1 MKTPTKTTTT
11 RINRRVVAVIGLGVA
26 LPALLLG
33 GWAILN
39 TLRISQALDSQS
51 RRYNAYVSQQ
61 VADGYEKELLSHLRD
76 GIASAEI
83 VAREG
88 GNRDQLVAALR
99 RAGEGPAESPGFVPL
114 EDLDD
119 YFLLLVE
126 SQPLVYRSGT
136 EDRAGRRF
144 AGLML
149 RDATGQIIGAGGWWV
164 NPRTFLE
171 LHLRPVVEERL
182 ANDQRMYGGI
192 ESRRHVAVT
201 LLDPAN
207 REIDHMRTPGP
218 TRNPEIARLEGPF
231 EGYAVRVEATA
242 TAPIALSKRTVTV
255 QTAVIGLMMLMILV
269 AAFVGLRYMV
279 RQLELARIKSSFLA
293 NVSHELK
300 TPIALIQ
307 LAVETLEMQRFSSP
321 EESSKFLRRIHRETV
336 RLNVLVENILDFA
349 RLEAGQRAF
358 RFTQVDLADLVRETM
373 DSFRIRLEDQGFA
386 LRVELPDHLPLVRG
400 DGPALAQCLLNLLD
414 NAVKYSRQRKEI
426 RVAAAERDGGVGIS
440 VQDRGIGIAT
450 RDHKRV
456 FDKFVRIEDG
466 LVHDVKGTGLG
477 LSLVQQIIRAH
488 NGRVE
493 LTSTPGEGSTFT
505 LWLPRAPA
513 EAAALPETEMRTGS

>member
-1 MKTPTKTTTT
+1 MKPTTT

-51 RRYNAYVSQQ
+51 QRYNSYISQQ

-126 SQPLVYRSGT
+126 SQPLVYRSGA

-182 ANDQRMYGGI
+182 ANDLRMYGGI

-231 EGYAVRVEATA
+231 EGYAIRVEATA
-242 TAPIALSKRTVTV
+242 TAPIAGVKYTVMV
-255 QTAVIGLMMLMILV
+255 QTVVIGLMMLMILV
-269 AAFVGLRYMV
+269 AAFFGLRYMV

-300 TPIALIQ
+300 TPIALIR

-321 EESSKFLRRIHRETV
+321 EEGGKFLRRIHRETE

-358 RFTQVDLADLVRETM
+358 RFSQVDVVDLVRETM
-373 DSFRIRLEDQGFA
+373 DSYRIRLEDQGFA
-386 LRVELPDHLPLVRG
+386 LRVELPDHLPPVRG

-450 RDHKRV
+450 RDHKRI

-493 LTSTPGEGSTFT
+493 LTSMPGEGSTFT

>member
-1 MKTPTKTTTT
+1 MSTTTT
-11 RINRRVVAVIGLGVA
+11 RISRRVVAVIGLGIA
-26 LPALLLG
+26 LPAMMLG
-33 GWAILN
+33 AWAIVN

-51 RRYNAYVSQQ
+51 KRYNLYVSQQ
-61 VADGYEKELLSHLRD
+61 VADGYEKELLAHLRE
-76 GIASAEI
+76 GIARAEI

-99 RAGEGPAESPGFVPL
+99 AGGEGAGESHGFIPS
-114 EDLDD
+114 EDLGD
-119 YFLLLVE
+119 YFLLLAE
-126 SQPLVYRSGT
+126 PQPLVHRSGN

-149 RDATGQIIGAGGWWV
+149 RDAGGQIIGAGGWWV

-171 LHLRPVVEERL
+171 IHLRPVIEERL

-192 ESRRHVAVT
+192 ESRRHVSIT
-201 LLDPAN
+201 LLDPSD

-231 EGYAVRVEATA
+231 EGYASRVEATA
-242 TAPIALSKRTVTV
+242 TAPVAGALRAVTV
-255 QTAVIGLMMLMILV
+255 QTAVIGIMTLLILL
-269 AAFVGLRYMV
+269 AAFFGLRYTV
-279 RQLELARIKSSFLA
+279 RQLELARVKSSFLA

-300 TPIALIQ
+300 TRIALIR

-321 EESSKFLRRIHRETV
+321 EEGGKFLRRIHRETE

-358 RFTQVDLADLVRETM
+358 RFARVDLVDVVRETM

-386 LRVELPDHLPLVRG
+386 LRVELPEHLPPVRG
-400 DGPALAQCLLNLLD
+400 DGQALAQCLLNLLD

-426 RVAAAERDGGVGIS
+426 RVAAFEHDGGVAIS
-440 VQDRGIGIAT
+440 VQDRGIGIAA
-450 RDHKRV
+450 RDQRRI

-488 NGRVE
+488 NGHVDG
-493 LTSTPGEGSTFT
+493 SSVPGEGS
-505 LWLPRAPA
+505 R
-513 EAAALPETEMRTGS
+513 

>member
-1 MKTPTKTTTT
+1 MSTTTT

-26 LPALLLG
+26 LPALMLG
-33 GWAILN
+33 GWAIVN
-39 TLRISQALDSQS
+39 TLRISEGLDSQS
-51 RRYNAYVSQQ
+51 MRYHAYVAQQ
-61 VADGYEKELLSHLRD
+61 VADGYEKELLAHLRQR
-76 GIASAEI
+76 IAPAEI

-88 GNRDQLVAALR
+88 GSRGQLVAALR
-99 RAGEGPAESPGFVPL
+99 SGAETPSEPSGFIPI
-114 EDLDD
+114 EDLGD

-126 SQPLVYRSGT
+126 SQPLVYRSGA
-136 EDRAGRRF
+136 EDRLGRRF

-149 RDATGQIIGAGGWWV
+149 RDGQGQIIGAGGWWV

-171 LHLRPVVEERL
+171 MNLRPVVEERL

-201 LLDPAN
+201 LLDPAD
-207 REIDHMRTPGP
+207 REIDHMRSPGP
-218 TRNPEIARLEGPF
+218 TRNPEVARLEGPF
-231 EGYAVRVEATA
+231 EGYAVRVEATG
-242 TAPIALSKRTVTV
+242 TALIAWSRRAVMV
-255 QTAVIGLMMLMILV
+255 QTFVIGIMTLMILV
-269 AAFVGLRYMV
+269 ASFFGLRYMV

-300 TPIALIQ
+300 TPIALIRI
-307 LAVETLEMQRFSSP
+307 AVETLEMQRFSSP
-321 EESSKFLRRIHRETV
+321 EESGKFLRRIHRETN

-358 RFTQVDLADLVRETM
+358 RFGQVDVVELVRETM

-386 LRVELPDHLPLVRG
+386 LKVELPEHLPPVRG

-426 RVAAAERDGGVGIS
+426 RVAAFERDGLVAIS
-440 VQDRGIGIAT
+440 VQDRGIGIAS
-450 RDHKRV
+450 RDHKRI

-493 LTSTPGEGSTFT
+493 VSSTPGEGSTFT

>member
-1 MKTPTKTTTT
+1 MRTTTI
-11 RINRRVVAVIGLGVA
+11 RINRRVVALIGLGIA
-26 LPALLLG
+26 IPAMMLG
-33 GWAILN
+33 AWAILN
-39 TLRISQALDSQS
+39 TQRFSQVLDAQS
-51 RRYNAYVSQQ
+51 KRYNAYISQQ
-61 VADGYEKELLSHLRD
+61 VADGYEKELLAHLRE
-76 GIASAEI
+76 GIAAAEI

-99 RAGEGPAESPGFVPL
+99 TRAESATEPPGFIPL
-114 EDLDD
+114 EDLGD
-119 YFLLLVE
+119 YFLLLIE
-126 SQPLVYRSGT
+126 SQPLVYRSGA
-136 EDRAGRRF
+136 EDRLGRRF

-149 RDATGQIIGAGGWWV
+149 RDASGQIIGAGGWWV

-192 ESRRHVAVT
+192 ESRRHVSVT
-201 LLDPAN
+201 LLDPAD

-218 TRNPEIARLEGPF
+218 IRNPEIARLEGPF

-242 TAPIALSKRTVTV
+242 TAPVAGLKRVVMV
-255 QTAVIGLMMLMILV
+255 QIAVIGFMTLMILL
-269 AAFVGLRYMV
+269 AAFFGLRYTV

-300 TPIALIQ
+300 TPIALIR
-307 LAVETLEMQRFSSP
+307 LAVETLEMQRFASP
-321 EESSKFLRRIHRETV
+321 EESGKFLRRIHRETV

-349 RLEAGQRAF
+349 RLEAGQRTF
-358 RFTQVDLADLVRETM
+358 RFGPVDAVELVRETM
-373 DSFRIRLEDQGFA
+373 DSFRLRLEDQGFA
-386 LRVELPDHLPLVRG
+386 LRVDLPDQLPPIRG

-414 NAVKYSRQRKEI
+414 NAVKYSKQRKEI
-426 RVAAAERDGGVGIS
+426 RVAAFERDGCIAIS

-450 RDHKRV
+450 RDHKRI

-488 NGRVE
+488 NGRIEVS
-493 LTSTPGEGSTFT
+493 STPGEGSTFT